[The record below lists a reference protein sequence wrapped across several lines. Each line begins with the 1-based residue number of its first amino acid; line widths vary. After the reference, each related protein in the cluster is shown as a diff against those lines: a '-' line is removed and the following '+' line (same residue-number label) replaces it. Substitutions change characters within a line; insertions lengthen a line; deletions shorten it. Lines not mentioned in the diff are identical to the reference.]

1 MDTQFALGDE
11 LRKLVES
18 RIDHTLKGIEET
30 LQHITEEQEIG
41 LEDLRS
47 DIQSLEESF
56 SLLSQKW
63 NIEILY
69 TLFLKKTINFSQ
81 LKKILGVN
89 SRTLS
94 DKLKSLV
101 TCGYV
106 QRRVKT
112 EPLLRVEYMLTTRG
126 KNVVLLALPL
136 LYYSRA
142 YPLPKRDLES
152 SISKNHRSSRT

>member
-1 MDTQFALGDE
+1 MGTQFALGDE
-11 LRKLVES
+11 LRRLVES
-18 RIDHTLKGIEET
+18 RIDRTLKGIEET
-30 LQHITEEQEIG
+30 LQRIMKEQEIG
-41 LEDLRS
+41 LEDLRR

-56 SLLSQKW
+56 SLFSQKW

-69 TLFLKKTINFSQ
+69 TLFLKNATGFSQ

-94 DKLKSLV
+94 DKLKSLA

-112 EPLLRVEYMLTTRG
+112 EPPLRVEYVLTAKG

-142 YPLPKRDLES
+142 YPLSQLGSRDNATKKVHQRE
-152 SISKNHRSSRT
+152 T

>member
-1 MDTQFALGDE
+1 MD
-11 LRKLVES
+11 R
-18 RIDHTLKGIEET
+18 TLKGIEET
-30 LQHITEEQEIG
+30 LRCIMKQQEIG
-41 LEDLRS
+41 LEDLRR

-63 NIEILY
+63 DLEILY
-69 TLFLKKTINFSQ
+69 MLFLRNTASFSH

-94 DKLKSLV
+94 DKLKSLAS
-101 TCGYV
+101 CGYV
-106 QRRVKT
+106 KRRVKT
-112 EPLLRVEYMLTTRG
+112 EPPLRVEYALTARG

-142 YPLPKRDLES
+142 YPQPEPHEDRAP
-152 SISKNHRSSRT
+152 